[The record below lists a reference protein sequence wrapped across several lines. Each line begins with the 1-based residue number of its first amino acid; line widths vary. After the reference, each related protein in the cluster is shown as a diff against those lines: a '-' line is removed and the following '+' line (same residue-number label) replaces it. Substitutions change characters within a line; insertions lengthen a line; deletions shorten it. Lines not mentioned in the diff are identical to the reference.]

1 VTQQPEILDAALRA
15 VARTRAL
22 GMHYYGH
29 LLGITTRRPAHGRAC
44 PHLAPDPAVTP
55 GALPPV
61 GLAAVADLALGSAL
75 RARLGAGRRLGTVS
89 LTLHHMGTDV
99 RPPVTAD
106 ADTVWF
112 EPGEGV
118 MRCDLTDATGRM
130 VGAGQAWF
138 MALPVP
144 EGGQLP
150 LLPWEREGEPE
161 IPPVTEADLDERER
175 TAVDETLRAA
185 ERARQNGTSVGE
197 ELTAPTW
204 DDGARGVLRLGP
216 SITNRVGHV
225 QGGALYGIGL
235 AAAARAVGE
244 GMAVADG
251 HLQFLRPADGG
262 ELVAEGTLL
271 RRGRGAAFAESVL
284 TVEGRVTAVGRYAFR
299 PAP

>member
-1 VTQQPEILDAALRA
+1 
-15 VARTRAL
+15 
-22 GMHYYGH
+22 MHYYGH
-29 LLGITTRRPAHGRAC
+29 LLGVTTRRPEGGRAC
-44 PHLAPDPAVTP
+44 PHLAPDPAITP

-61 GLAAVADLALGSAL
+61 GLAAIADLALGSAL

-106 ADTVWF
+106 AHTVWV
-112 EPGEGV
+112 ESDPGEGV
-118 MRCDLTDATGRM
+118 MRCDLTDATGRT

-144 EGGQLP
+144 EGRQLP

-161 IPPVTEADLDERER
+161 IEPVTEAGLDERER

-185 ERARQNGTSVGE
+185 ERARERGTSVGE

-204 DDGARGVLRLGP
+204 DADGAARGVLRLGP

-235 AAAARAVGE
+235 AAAAQAVGE

-262 ELVAEGTLL
+262 ELVAEGVLL
-271 RRGRGAAFAESVL
+271 RWGRGAAFAESRL
-284 TVEGRVTAVGRYAFR
+284 TVDGRLTAVGSYAFQ
-299 PAP
+299 PA